1 MTDSEFDTQLGQ
13 DDGDWRIVAA
23 AYTVIAEAV
32 TVEAGQRPT
41 AHGAED
47 RIRVIRIF
55 MGFRPVAVGDIREDT
70 TGQRLDSQLLQ
81 VVVWISLGGI
91 EALFIREDGDREDA
105 GVAVLADA
113 FKACLEEPAC
123 DEASFRRSVAS
134 IVQRAEWNLG
144 AGAGFECA
152 EIMPESLGG
161 LLAFPFKHID
171 GIPDGISKLGVHHLA
186 VEGIGVHVQPIF
198 GILPAHSV
206 WHTAQVLKAILQ
218 MTLEAHAN
226 EGRKVRVDVDR
237 TDAAIL
243 ALTLQ
248 LHDDGDKLACGAEA
262 GWWAD
267 VTVSGL
273 EAFTEQLLEIDHEAV
288 VRAHIVVVEVMLV
301 DLSFAMRVG
310 DLLIHV
316 VVEGDNLLQDARGF
330 ILAAAIG
337 IFIDIGVC
345 VLDVGTIGLG
355 SDLMDGCVLQVALP
369 GTFSAIENV
378 FSGNIFSGRVHKQGL
393 NHVLNLLDG
402 QIFSIGW
409 DTPGDAKTLIAIYP
423 GFCFFHG
430 GLDRTDDL
438 NPVKRNGTTISFDD
452 LHRINLSL

>member
-1 MTDSEFDTQLGQ
+1 M
-13 DDGDWRIVAA
+13 
-23 AYTVIAEAV
+23 
-32 TVEAGQRPT
+32 TVEASQRPT

-47 RIRVIRIF
+47 CVRVIRIF

-91 EALFIREDGDREDA
+91 EALLIREDGDREDT
-105 GVAVLADA
+105 GVAMLADT
-113 FKACLEEPAC
+113 FKACLEKPAC

-134 IVQRAEWNLG
+134 IVQRTEGNLC

-152 EIMPESLGG
+152 EVMPESLGG
-161 LLAFPFKHID
+161 LLAFPLEHVD
-171 GIPDGISKLGVHHLA
+171 GVSDDISKLGVHHLA
-186 VEGIGVHVQPIF
+186 VEGIRVHMQPIL
-198 GILPAHSV
+198 GILPAHFV
-206 WHTAQVLKAILQ
+206 WHAAQVLKAILQ

-226 EGRKVRVDVDR
+226 KWGKVRVDVDS

-243 ALTLQ
+243 ALALQ
-248 LHDDGDKLACGAEA
+248 LHDDGDELACGAEA

-273 EAFTEQLLEIDHEAV
+273 EALTEQLLEIDHEAV
-288 VRAHIVVVEVMLV
+288 MRTHIVVVEVMLV
-301 DLSFAMRVG
+301 DLSFTVRVG
-310 DLLIHV
+310 NLLVHV
-316 VVEGDNLLQDARGF
+316 VVKGDNLLQDARGF

-337 IFIDIGVC
+337 ILIDIGIRIF
-345 VLDVGTIGLG
+345 DIGTIGLG
-355 SDLMDGCVLQVALP
+355 PYLMNGRVLQVALP
-369 GTFSAIENV
+369 GAFCAIENI
-378 FSGNIFSGRVHKQGL
+378 FSGNIFSGRVHKHGL

-402 QIFSIGW
+402 QISPIGW

-438 NPVKRNGTTISFDD
+438 NPIKRNGTTISFND
-452 LHRINLSL
+452 LHRINLSFL